1 MLFCRI
7 VMIVVLGLAV
17 LTPMANA
24 CPLCKEAV
32 SASGTGGDDDEANNW
47 PAAMNQSIYV
57 MIGVPY
63 TAFAILGFLI
73 YRGVKKNSAHFARI
87 QAAQANDPTALA

>member
-1 MLFCRI
+1 MVFLRI
-7 VMIVVLGLAV
+7 VMIVALGFAA
-17 LTPMANA
+17 LTPAANA

-73 YRGVKKNSAHFARI
+73 YRGVKKNAEHK
-87 QAAQANDPTALA
+87 ALMESPGTVVPGL

>member
-73 YRGVKKNSAHFARI
+73 YRGVKKNAEHK
-87 QAAQANDPTALA
+87 ALMESPGAVVPGL